1 MNSLADPS
9 IRREMQANLA
19 FEARKKSVAGA
30 YVLWLFLGLLGAHR
44 FYLGRTGSAVIM
56 FLLSLSVV
64 GLVLTV
70 VWFVVD
76 AFLIPRL
83 TEDRNEEIRYL
94 ISI

>member
-1 MNSLADPS
+1 MNSFADPS
-9 IRREMQANLA
+9 IYRYTQANLA

-56 FLLSLSVV
+56 LLLSLSFV
-64 GLVLTV
+64 GLVVTA

-76 AFLIPRL
+76 AFLLPRM
-83 TEDRNEEIRYL
+83 TDDRNEEIRYL